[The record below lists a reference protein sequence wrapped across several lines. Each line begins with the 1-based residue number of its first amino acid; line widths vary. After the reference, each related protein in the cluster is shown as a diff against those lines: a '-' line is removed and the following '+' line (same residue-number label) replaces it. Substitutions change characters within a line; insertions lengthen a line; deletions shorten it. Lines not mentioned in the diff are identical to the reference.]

1 MRSPCALTCTPAGG
15 MPTSRSATH
24 SLATRSGG
32 QACGRRKHSCAACE
46 VEEPAAPI
54 GQTSAAQGVAK
65 ACTGRVPRYPTS
77 SCSAST
83 ARGYNETT
91 RARFGRP
98 SARIGSTSRCS
109 SSSGG
114 GHPSLLPLSTR
125 RGDASGGDAGGGG
138 AGCWKHTS
146 GDVMCIPQRPL
157 GTGTE
162 HFPASARVISSHTG
176 TFPRTKH

>member
-15 MPTSRSATH
+15 MPTSRSAAH

-65 ACTGRVPRYPTS
+65 ACTGH
-77 SCSAST
+77 

-91 RARFGRP
+91 RAVVAQVRGLAAPAGARP
-98 SARIGSTSRCS
+98 QAEAGTR
-109 SSSGG
+109 
-114 GHPSLLPLSTR
+114 LYYPLAPVVAMPAVAMPAAAVLVAGNTR
-125 RGDASGGDAGGGG
+125 R
-138 AGCWKHTS
+138 
-146 GDVMCIPQRPL
+146 RPL
-157 GTGTE
+157 GTGHWDRTL
-162 HFPASARVISSHTG
+162 PGLRTRTISSHTRERFHACG
-176 TFPRTKH
+176 MKH